1 MVNPML
7 RLTSARVGTSIYA
20 APTKSSYIFCEG
32 IVLQI
37 LLVKGD
43 NLCGFKKKS
52 VSVIVIAV
60 LDTVGECL
68 ELMFGRLLIQI
79 HLLGT

>member
-1 MVNPML
+1 MVNPLL
-7 RLTSARVGTSIYA
+7 RLTSVRVGTSIYA

-43 NLCGFKKKS
+43 NLCGF
-52 VSVIVIAV
+52 
-60 LDTVGECL
+60 
-68 ELMFGRLLIQI
+68 
-79 HLLGT
+79 